1 MYSDTRLAVQC
12 NKCSAF
18 SLIRLTSENKSSV
31 ETCIGSVVVLL
42 TRVIIESTVSNKTFH
57 LMYIFGKFEC
67 LLTGCHDSAFMK
79 FRWEKLNAHIVSDR
93 CQYYKS
99 HY

>member
-1 MYSDTRLAVQC
+1 MYSDTHLAVQC

-18 SLIRLTSENKSSV
+18 SFIRLTSENRSNV

-67 LLTGCHDSAFMK
+67 LLTGCHDF
-79 FRWEKLNAHIVSDR
+79 
-93 CQYYKS
+93 
-99 HY
+99 

>member
-1 MYSDTRLAVQC
+1 MNCFHLHEVSVFVKCTLYSDTHLEVQC
-12 NKCSAF
+12 NISSAF
-18 SLIRLTSENKSSV
+18 SFIRLTSENKSSV

-67 LLTGCHDSAFMK
+67 LLTGCHDF
-79 FRWEKLNAHIVSDR
+79 
-93 CQYYKS
+93 
-99 HY
+99 